1 MDRDLTMMI
10 YGTIMGVIESRQLR
24 QIYLP
29 TDEDVITIN
38 SGRHNADRP
47 ESQRNAAGSMGLSKV
62 LTSLLIYQTHDPM
75 LGFAFAAMLG
85 FLMTTR
91 VIQFLER

>member
-10 YGTIMGVIESRQLR
+10 CGTIMGVIESRQLR

-29 TDEDVITIN
+29 MDEDVITIN
-38 SGRHNADRP
+38 SGRHNGDRP
-47 ESQRNAAGSMGLSKV
+47 ESQRNAAGSMVLSIV
-62 LTSLLIYQTHDPM
+62 LASLMTHQRHDPM
-75 LGFAFAAMLG
+75 LGFAFTAMLG
-85 FLMTTR
+85 FLMTRR